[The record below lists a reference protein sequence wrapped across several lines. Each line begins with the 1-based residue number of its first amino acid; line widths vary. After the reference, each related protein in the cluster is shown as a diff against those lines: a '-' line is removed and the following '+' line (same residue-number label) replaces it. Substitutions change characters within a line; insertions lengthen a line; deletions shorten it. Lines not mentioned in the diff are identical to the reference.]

1 MTEVRDRRGLN
12 LGVALLAVGL
22 YFILRRS
29 LHFHG
34 PGPLLLLIG
43 TILLVVSAFR
53 GFRGPLVAA
62 GVLIGLGAGYLLR
75 DPLEAWMPGWAT
87 LLLGLGS
94 GLLLVGALDRSAGR
108 ERRPTPVV
116 PGVILVA
123 IAVITALAGN
133 LRIPPTLYD
142 ALWRFWP
149 FALVAA
155 GLLLVVSAFRG
166 RRAG

>member
-1 MTEVRDRRGLN
+1 MSDGRDRRGLN
-12 LGVALLAVGL
+12 LGVALLALGV

-43 TILLVVSAFR
+43 TILLVISAFR
-53 GFRGPLVAA
+53 NFRGPLVAS
-62 GVLIGLGAGYLLR
+62 GVLLGLGAGYLLR

-116 PGVILVA
+116 PGVILVT
-123 IAVITALAGN
+123 IAVVTALASN
-133 LRIPPTLYD
+133 VRIPQALYD
-142 ALWRFWP
+142 AVWRFWP

-155 GLLLVVSAFRG
+155 GVLLVVQAFRG
-166 RRAG
+166 RRTG

>member
-1 MTEVRDRRGLN
+1 MSEARDRRGLN
-12 LGVALLAVGL
+12 LGVLFLAVGT

-29 LHFHG
+29 FHVHG

-43 TILLVVSAFR
+43 TALLLASALR

-62 GVLIGLGAGYLLR
+62 GVLIGLGTGYLIR

-94 GLLLVGALDRSAGR
+94 GLILVALLDRSAGR
-108 ERRPTPVV
+108 ERRPTPLV
-116 PGVILVA
+116 PGIILVA
-123 IAVITALAGN
+123 IAGITALAGN
-133 LRIPPTLYD
+133 VRIPPGLYD

-155 GLLLVVSAFRG
+155 GLLLVIQAFRG
-166 RRAG
+166 RRTD

>member
-1 MTEVRDRRGLN
+1 MTDVRDRRGLN
-12 LGVALLAVGL
+12 LGVALLAVGV
-22 YFILRRS
+22 YFLLRRS
-29 LHFHG
+29 LHLHG

-43 TILLVVSAFR
+43 TILLVISAFR

-62 GVLIGLGAGYLLR
+62 GVLLGLGAGYLLR

-108 ERRPTPVV
+108 ERRPAPVV
-116 PGVILVA
+116 PGIILVA
-123 IAVITALAGN
+123 IAVLTALAGN
-133 LRIPPTLYD
+133 MRIPPALYD

-149 FALVAA
+149 VVLVAA
-155 GLLLVVSAFRG
+155 GILLVVSALRG
-166 RRAG
+166 RKG

>member
-1 MTEVRDRRGLN
+1 MTEVRDRRGLT
-12 LGVALLAVGL
+12 LGVALLSVGL
-22 YFILRRS
+22 YILLRRS

-62 GVLIGLGAGYLLR
+62 GVLLGLGAGYLLR
-75 DPLEAWMPGWAT
+75 DPLESWMPGWAT
-87 LLLGLGS
+87 LLLGLGC
-94 GLLLVGALDRSAGR
+94 GLLLVGVLDRSAGR

-116 PGVILVA
+116 PGVILVS

-133 LRIPPTLYD
+133 VRIPPALYD

-149 FALVAA
+149 FALVLA
-155 GLLLVVSAFRG
+155 GALLVVSAFRG

>member
-1 MTEVRDRRGLN
+1 MTDVRDRRGVN
-12 LGVALLAVGL
+12 LGVIFVCVGL
-22 YFILRRS
+22 YLILKRS

-34 PGPLLLLIG
+34 PAPVLLLIG
-43 TILLVVSAFR
+43 TVLLFVSALR
-53 GFRGPLVAA
+53 NFRGPLVAA
-62 GVLIGLGAGYLLR
+62 GVLLGLGAGYLLR
-75 DPLEAWMPGWAT
+75 DPLEPWMPAWAT

-94 GLLLVGALDRSAGR
+94 GLLLVGLLDRSAGR

-133 LRIPPTLYD
+133 VRVPPALYD

-155 GLLLVVSAFRG
+155 GILLVVSAFRG

>member
-1 MTEVRDRRGLN
+1 MTDGRDRRGLN

-62 GVLIGLGAGYLLR
+62 GVLLGLGAGYLLR

-94 GLLLVGALDRSAGR
+94 GLLLVGVLDHSSGR

-116 PGVILVA
+116 PGIILVA
-123 IAVITALAGN
+123 IAVVTALASN
-133 LRIPPTLYD
+133 VRIPPSVYD

-155 GLLLVVSAFRG
+155 GLLLLVQALRG
-166 RRAG
+166 KRTG

>member
-1 MTEVRDRRGLN
+1 MSEGRDRRGLN
-12 LGVALLAVGL
+12 LGVLFLAVGT

-29 LHFHG
+29 LHVHG
-34 PGPLLLLIG
+34 PGPLLLVIG
-43 TILLVVSAFR
+43 TALLLASALR

-62 GVLIGLGAGYLLR
+62 GVLLGLGAGYLLR

-94 GLLLVGALDRSAGR
+94 GLLLVAALDRSAGR
-108 ERRPTPVV
+108 ERRPTPLV
-116 PGVILVA
+116 PGIILIA
-123 IAVITALAGN
+123 IAVVTALAGN
-133 LRIPPTLYD
+133 VRIPQRVYD